1 MKKTTHLCIAGLCLH
16 AVGFARDSRIGV
28 GAAVEATPSERATAV
43 PAQERVVEVKVT
55 QVAATAV
62 YIDAGREQGLAV
74 GDRVEFL
81 DGSGAKSEG
90 LVRVVSRR
98 SARVELLP
106 GSLPV
111 PRDARGEVR
120 VPASRLQETAAGE
133 AKPRPDNL
141 PEHPGWS
148 QPAEPWSVDKP
159 LLAPVQGLKPE
170 ERRPEWSGR
179 AWTRFDATRSTSD
192 AGDDAN
198 YSFFAVGGDATLR
211 NPFGRGGSLRIDA
224 EAIVKSRDA
233 GATSED
239 DGYLSVD
246 RLVYEVGGTRDEPL
260 RWQFGRFYSS
270 VLPQLG
276 LVDGVEGALRDGR
289 DVVGASLG
297 WLPEPTSERKSF
309 VDLAANAFWRHDFD
323 EERRSSVA
331 FAAQQTMHE
340 GELDRSALVF
350 DGATGLGREFV
361 LRGSAWLD
369 FYGSEDELK
378 DSSMELTEARLSATW
393 RATDDDGLG
402 ASWSRI
408 RWPEL
413 LRDEY
418 APVSDE
424 LVADGQVDR
433 YSAWAW
439 QEWNPT
445 WRTDER
451 LDLWKDQ
458 DDSGATWEVEVRA
471 KDWAWDRGSLA
482 LAFNMADGSYSSGPG
497 MRLSA
502 DKQWDE
508 LHGSFGWSY
517 TEYEEKDFE
526 PLDDSIL
533 AQHILYGTLDWAL
546 SESWDL
552 SLRADRRFDDAV
564 DAWSAGFLLSTRF

>member
-1 MKKTTHLCIAGLCLH
+1 MTTTTHSCLAWLCLH
-16 AVGFARDSRIGV
+16 AAGFAGHAR
-28 GAAVEATPSERATAV
+28 AEAGSTA
-43 PAQERVVEVKVT
+43 PAPASQAQERVVEVKVT
-55 QVAATAV
+55 QVAATAIYV
-62 YIDAGREQGLAV
+62 DAGREQGLAV
-74 GDRVEFL
+74 GDRVVFF
-81 DGSGAKSEG
+81 DGSGAASEG
-90 LVRVVSRR
+90 VVRVVSRR
-98 SARVELLP
+98 SARVELVP

-111 PRDARGEVR
+111 LRDARGEAR
-120 VPASRLQETAAGE
+120 VPASRLRQEPPGAA
-133 AKPRPDNL
+133 KTKPDNL
-141 PEHPGWS
+141 PEHPGWQ
-148 QPAEPWSVDKP
+148 QPAEPWSADKP
-159 LLAPVQGLKPE
+159 LLAPVRGLAPE

-179 AWTRFDATRSTSD
+179 LWSRLDSTRSTSD
-192 AGDDAN
+192 VGDDAS

-211 NPFGRGGSLRIDA
+211 NPFKRGGSLRIDA
-224 EAIVKSRDA
+224 EAIVKTRDA

-260 RWQFGRFYSS
+260 HWQFGRFYSS

-276 LVDGVEGALRDGR
+276 LVDGVEGALRVDR
-289 DVVGASLG
+289 DVYGASLG

-323 EERRSSVA
+323 EERRDTLAV
-331 FAAQQTMHE
+331 AAQQTLHD
-340 GELDRSALVF
+340 GEKDRSLVVV
-350 DGATGLGREFV
+350 DGAVGLGRDFT
-361 LRGSAWLD
+361 LRGSAWID
-369 FYGSEDELK
+369 FYGSEDVLK
-378 DSSMELTEARLSATW
+378 DASMELTEARLSATW

-418 APVSDE
+418 AAVSED

-433 YSAWAW
+433 WSLWAW

-451 LDLWKDQ
+451 LDLWSDQ
-458 DDSGATWEVEVRA
+458 DDSGATWEVELRA

-482 LAFNMADGSYSSGPG
+482 LAFNVADGSYSEGPG
-497 MRLSA
+497 VRVSA
-502 DKQWDE
+502 DKQWDD
-508 LHGSFGWSY
+508 LHGAFGWSWSQ
-517 TEYEEKDFE
+517 YEEKDFE

>member
-1 MKKTTHLCIAGLCLH
+1 MTTTKHVCLAWICLH
-16 AVGFARDSRIGV
+16 SGGLAVQAR
-28 GAAVEATPSERATAV
+28 AEARLADAIPASQ
-43 PAQERVVEVKVT
+43 AQERVVEVKVT
-55 QVAATAV
+55 QVAATAI

-74 GDRVEFL
+74 GDRVVFF
-81 DGSGAKSEG
+81 DGSGAASEG
-90 LVRVVSRR
+90 VVRVVSRR
-98 SARVELLP
+98 SARVELVP

-111 PRDARGEVR
+111 LRDARGEAR
-120 VPASRLQETAAGE
+120 VPASRVQEAPAGE
-133 AKPRPDNL
+133 PRTKPDNL
-141 PEHPGWS
+141 PEHPGWQ

-179 AWTRFDATRSTSD
+179 LWTRFDSTRSSSD
-192 AGDDAN
+192 LGDDAS
-198 YSFFAVGGDATLR
+198 YSFLAVGGDATLR
-211 NPFGRGGSLRIDA
+211 NPFRRGGSLRIDA

-239 DGYLSVD
+239 DAYLSVD
-246 RLVYEVGGTRDEPL
+246 RLVYEVGGTRDEPMH
-260 RWQFGRFYSS
+260 WQFGRFYSS

-289 DVVGASLG
+289 DVYGASLG

-309 VDLAANAFWRHDFD
+309 VDLAANAFWRHEFD
-323 EERRSSVA
+323 EERRSSLA
-331 FAAQQTMHE
+331 FAAQQTLHD
-340 GELDRSALVF
+340 GEKDRSLFVV
-350 DGATGLGREFV
+350 DGATGLGRELV
-361 LRGSAWLD
+361 LRGSAWIDL
-369 FYGSEDELK
+369 YGSEDELK
-378 DSSMELTEARLSATW
+378 DSSVELTEARLSATW
-393 RATDDDGLG
+393 RATADDGLG

-418 APVSDE
+418 ASVSDE
-424 LVADGQVDR
+424 LVRDGQVDR
-433 YSAWAW
+433 YSLWAW

-451 LDLWKDQ
+451 LDLWNDQ
-458 DDSGATWEVEVRA
+458 DDSGATWEVEARA
-471 KDWAWDRGSLA
+471 KDWAFDHGSLA
-482 LAFNMADGSYSSGPG
+482 LAFNVADGSYSSGPG
-497 MRLSA
+497 VRVSA

-508 LHGSFGWSY
+508 LHGAFGWSW
-517 TEYEEKDFE
+517 TRYEEKDFE

-546 SESWDL
+546 SDSWDL